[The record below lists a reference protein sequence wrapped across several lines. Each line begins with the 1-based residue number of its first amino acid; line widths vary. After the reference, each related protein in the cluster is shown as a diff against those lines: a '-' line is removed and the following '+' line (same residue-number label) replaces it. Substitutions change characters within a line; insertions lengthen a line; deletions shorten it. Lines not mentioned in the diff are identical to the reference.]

1 MRVITITEILVSIVI
16 MAVLWV
22 VVYHWERKA
31 KVDESKPLLDE
42 FEDKIS

>member
-1 MRVITITEILVSIVI
+1 MQVITVNEILVSIVI

-22 VVYHWERKA
+22 VVYYWERKA
-31 KVDESKPLLDE
+31 KADQSKPPLDE